1 MSATVSYSYQVKEVL
16 FGNFFYSL
24 PVIGNDTTKLTT
36 TSTTFFKGPSIKK
49 DVLFHL
55 HVKHILLLHCK
66 NIDANVGV

>member
-16 FGNFFYSL
+16 FRSFFYSL
-24 PVIGNDTTKLTT
+24 PVIGNDTTTY
-36 TSTTFFKGPSIKK
+36 SATFFEGPSIKK

-66 NIDANVGV
+66 THNANVGV